1 MSKILINGQVFTK
14 ESTTELQAALK
25 AAYAR
30 KEHPLCLCIGTGI
43 AMYISKIKNEIYL
56 LKRMP
61 KTGLSHDIECPS
73 FEMPYELSGRA
84 DLQGSGISIDETT
97 GVSTL
102 KFDFSLS
109 KKKNSSPPP
118 EQTSGSKT
126 DVEAV
131 SKKLTLR
138 SLMHYLFD
146 EAGFCKWT
154 ARMEGK
160 RNWFVIEK
168 YIRQATLNKIAKGEP
183 LDQYLLIPAPFT
195 DETQQE
201 NKKVRRDFIHRIK
214 QTSKSS
220 TRLGMVFAEVKEI
233 TPSKYGYK
241 LTAKHMPELPLFFD
255 EKLHK
260 KIHSVFALEL
270 SMFEQDGVH
279 LMLLA
284 TFTVSPAESL
294 SIEALTFITVNKNWM
309 PFDGPHELRLID
321 YCIRSKRS
329 FFKPLRYNTDR
340 TRSVPSIILNDPIK
354 PKAIYLVDEIDETNT
369 SAVLPQVESSE
380 VEVIHLNNTE
390 NFETYLEQHPVNTA
404 SNASVVP
411 KNNEK
416 TLPDIPAYFT
426 EEIPFDYEPVSDY
439 ASRRD
444 PQY

>member
-1 MSKILINGQVFTK
+1 MSKILISAQVFTK

-25 AAYAR
+25 AAYSR
-30 KEHPLCLCIGTGI
+30 KEHPRCLCTRNGI
-43 AMYISKIKNEIYL
+43 PMYISKIKNEIYL

-109 KKKNSSPPP
+109 KKKSSSPPP
-118 EQTSGSKT
+118 EQTGATKT
-126 DVEAV
+126 DVEVV

-195 DETQQE
+195 EETQQE
-201 NKKVRRDFIHRIK
+201 NKKLRRDFIHRIK

-233 TPSKYGYK
+233 APSKYGYK

-260 KIHSVFALEL
+260 KIHTVFALEL
-270 SMFEQDGVH
+270 SMFEQEGVH

-294 SIEALTFITVNKNWM
+294 SIEALTFITLNKNWM

-340 TRSVPSIILNDPIK
+340 ARALPSIILNDPVK
-354 PKAIYLVDEIDETNT
+354 PKAVYLVDEIDETNT
-369 SAVLPQVESSE
+369 TAVLSQEDGGE
-380 VEVIHLNNTE
+380 FEVIHLNNTE
-390 NFETYLEQHPVNTA
+390 NFETYLELQPGDKVSTSISESKHNQSP
-404 SNASVVP
+404 
-411 KNNEK
+411 
-416 TLPDIPAYFT
+416 LPEIPAYFT
-426 EEIPFDYEPVSDY
+426 EEIPLDCEPISDY